1 MNCNPEADVDRGI
14 ADTDGAGGTASPE
27 PARRRAFLTAAGLA
41 GAAGVAVPLVR
52 STDARAATASPSLTA
67 KSALSGAAATAAYLP
82 LPTGTPTT
90 GDAPVVTSTGSD
102 QTTWTPVAAL
112 DANGLV
118 PRTDLPN
125 AAVYSPLSYGA
136 TGDGTTADDTAI
148 ADAIA
153 AIPSTG
159 GILDLSGAPIAY
171 AIEQP
176 IQLKSGISVQGKFL
190 NGQNIGTG
198 AVKADVVCVSTF
210 SGLAC
215 VADAGALGTGDVTG
229 PTDPLT
235 IRGLSIDMTNVPSGQ
250 TPDGIRLMTWRAIV
264 EGCFIRGSANS
275 GSGIHITD
283 VNADG
288 NGFPSTVGAPENAIR
303 NNWVV
308 AMAGTGVLVD
318 RTNSNQLTDGFC
330 VGNVVVMTCTNVSS
344 GAYSSSG
351 AAIDIECCADW
362 QVYGNHV
369 YDVPGDAIVLNH
381 AWVSFIC
388 HNKVDKFGQAGEG
401 ITYRGIWVN
410 GASGPGFFLSDNEV
424 DTDEQFG
431 ASTTVMNY
439 IEIDGGAGQTSIINM
454 SGTSI
459 HKTGNNPLVGT
470 STAFSVNGGGG
481 MTLTDHAF
489 STVATGTGTTTPSP
503 AVTISGGTVTSLLR
517 TPLPAVAYSNPGQPN
532 GTVSLTG
539 VMAGIGST
547 ATYTPAL
554 TGNLLIRIT
563 GLAGTATAVSTVGL
577 QGRYGTSPAP
587 KNGDGL
593 TGTTFGPAITC
604 SAQAATTTGTC
615 PFTLEAKVTGLT
627 IGTEYWVDFS
637 FLTGNSKAQANASGI
652 GVVIEEVN

>member
-1 MNCNPEADVDRGI
+1 MNRGT
-14 ADTDGAGGTASPE
+14 ADTHGASGTGSPD
-27 PARRRAFLTAAGLA
+27 PNRRRALLAGAGLA
-41 GAAGVAVPLVR
+41 GAAGVAAPFLL
-52 STDARAATASPSLTA
+52 STDAQAAT
-67 KSALSGAAATAAYLP
+67 AYLP
-82 LPTGTPTT
+82 LPTGTATA
-90 GDAPVVTSTGSD
+90 GDAPVVTTTGND
-102 QTTWTPVAAL
+102 QTTWTAVAVL

-118 PRTDLPN
+118 PRTNLPN
-125 AAVYSPLSYGA
+125 EATYSPLSYGA
-136 TGDGTTADDTAI
+136 AGNATTADDTPI

-159 GILDLSGAPIAY
+159 GILDLSGAPVAY
-171 AIEQP
+171 AITQP
-176 IQLKSGISVQGKFL
+176 IQLKAGVSVRGRFL

-198 AVKADVVCVSTF
+198 AVKADVVCLSTF
-210 SGLAC
+210 AGLAC
-215 VADAGALGTGDVTG
+215 VADAGALGSATSPG

-250 TPDGIRLMTWRAIV
+250 TPDGIRLMTWRSIV

-283 VNADG
+283 VNAAG
-288 NGFPSTVGAPENAIR
+288 NGISVGAAENAIR

-308 AMAGTGVLVD
+308 AMADTGILVD
-318 RTNSNQLTDGFC
+318 RTTSNLLTDGFC
-330 VGNVVVMTCTNVSS
+330 VGNVVVMTCTNISS
-344 GAYSSSG
+344 GAYDSSG

-369 YDVPGDAIVLNH
+369 YDIPGDAIVLNH

-388 HNKVDKFGQAGEG
+388 HNKVDNFGQAGVLG
-401 ITYRGIWVN
+401 TTTTFRGIWVN

-424 DTDEQFG
+424 DTNEQYG
-431 ASTTVMNY
+431 TSATVMNY
-439 IEIDGGAGQTSIINM
+439 IEVDGGAGQTSIVNM
-454 SGTSI
+454 SGNSI
-459 HKTGNNPLVGT
+459 HKTGNNPNVGT
-470 STAFSVNGGGG
+470 STAFSVDGGGG

-503 AVTISGGTVTSLLR
+503 AVTITGGTVTSLLR
-517 TPLPAVAYSNPGQPN
+517 TPLPAVAYFSPAEPK
-532 GTVSLTG
+532 GTTSTTG

-547 ATYTPAL
+547 ASYTPAL
-554 TGNLLIRIT
+554 TGKLLIRIT

-577 QGRYGTSPAP
+577 QGRYGTGTAP
-587 KNGDGL
+587 SNGGGL
-593 TGTTFGPAITC
+593 AGTTFGPAITC

-637 FLTGNSKAQANASGI
+637 FLTGNSADQANASAI